1 MIDTYNENGAFVWA
15 QRKWD
20 RLSAPDLYHMTLDG
34 AVKLAA
40 VSNNHNTDLDGLKQ
54 NTQRDEKRGIY

>member
-1 MIDTYNENGAFVWA
+1 MLDTYNENGAFVWV

-20 RLSAPDLYHMTLDG
+20 RLSAPDLYHLARDG

-40 VSNNHNTDLDGLKQ
+40 VSDNHNTYPEGLKR
-54 NTQRDEKRGIY
+54 NTQRDEKGGIY